1 MGGTWADNAF
11 TYRQPISIPVFVTG
25 GGGATNVDV
34 QVQIPPD
41 WDVFWNNIQANF
53 FDIKVYTANG
63 EAAINYQRQTGA
75 NFANRNLTLELDAVA
90 VDDQS
95 STSLVYLY
103 FGDSGASSDPSSS
116 VTISSAVTGTI
127 WIGRPVRLVQPSLN
141 NSGRTEPEV
150 VFTKQANEIIDIWFD
165 VRSLLSSYIDPFNG
179 RFGYEAI
186 QRIQPK
192 SLDSSGSD
200 NDSRYS
206 SADTF
211 FLNGYAS
218 IRAKG
223 GSSGTDY
230 AVGLDI
236 FTTIGQ
242 TIKVRCLLKVQNLL
256 PSS

>member
-11 TYRQPISIPVFVTG
+11 TYRVPIAIPVFTTG

-41 WDVFWNNIQANF
+41 WDVFWTNIQSNF

-63 EAAINYQRQTGA
+63 ESAINYQRQTGA

-103 FGDSGASSDPSSS
+103 FGDSSASSDPSSS

-127 WIGRPVRLVQPSLN
+127 WIGRPVRLVKPSLN

-150 VFTKQANEIIDIWFD
+150 VFTKQADEKIDIWFD
-165 VRSLLSSYIDPFNG
+165 VRSLLSAYIDPFNG
-179 RFGYEAI
+179 RLGYEAI
-186 QRIQPK
+186 QRVQPK
-192 SLDSSGSD
+192 SLDSSGND
-200 NDSRYS
+200 NDGRYQKN
-206 SADTF
+206 DTF

-218 IRAKG
+218 IRAVG

-242 TIKVRCLLKVQNLL
+242 TLKVRCLLKVQNLL